1 LSENKESSNT
11 HDEDKKPVKD
21 DASNLENIQVENELD
36 AGELD
41 EDNASPIGESNEEL
55 QTKNEELQTKN
66 EELQTKNEEL
76 QTKNEEL
83 KDQLMRTLAES
94 DNLRKRTIK
103 DVDQAKKY
111 SHISFV
117 RDLVSSVDNF
127 KRALDSLP
135 EDKADLPE
143 PIKNLIIGLEIVEKE
158 INSTFEKHNLKQ
170 ISPLGKKFDYNFH
183 QAMFEVPTNDTDPGI
198 VIEVSQIGYLLHD
211 RLVRPAMVGISKKI
225 EENNLDN
232 DNQVEN

>member
-1 LSENKESSNT
+1 MSENKESSNT

-21 DASNLENIQVENELD
+21 DALNLENIQVENELD
-36 AGELD
+36 EGQTD
-41 EDNASPIGESNEEL
+41 EDNASSIEES
-55 QTKNEELQTKN
+55 
-66 EELQTKNEEL
+66 NEEL

-94 DNLRKRTIK
+94 ENLRKRTIK

-170 ISPLGKKFDYNFH
+170 ISPLGEKFDYNFH

-225 EENNLDN
+225 EENNQDN
-232 DNQVEN
+232 DNQEEN

>member
-1 LSENKESSNT
+1 MSENKESSNT

-21 DASNLENIQVENELD
+21 DALNLENIQVENELD
-36 AGELD
+36 EGQTD
-41 EDNASPIGESNEEL
+41 EDNASSIEES
-55 QTKNEELQTKN
+55 
-66 EELQTKNEEL
+66 NEEL

-94 DNLRKRTIK
+94 ENLRKRTIK

-135 EDKADLPE
+135 EDKSDLPE

-170 ISPLGKKFDYNFH
+170 ISPLGEKFDYNFH

-198 VIEVSQIGYLLHD
+198 VIEVSQIGYLLYD

-225 EENNLDN
+225 EENNQDN
-232 DNQVEN
+232 DNQEEN

>member
-1 LSENKESSNT
+1 MSENKESSNT

-21 DASNLENIQVENELD
+21 DALNLENIQVENELD
-36 AGELD
+36 EGQTD
-41 EDNASPIGESNEEL
+41 EDNVSSIEES
-55 QTKNEELQTKN
+55 
-66 EELQTKNEEL
+66 NEEL

-94 DNLRKRTIK
+94 ENLRKRTIK

-170 ISPLGKKFDYNFH
+170 ISPLGEKFDYNFH

-198 VIEVSQIGYLLHD
+198 VIEVSQIGYLLYD

-225 EENNLDN
+225 EENNQDN
-232 DNQVEN
+232 DNQEEN

>member
-1 LSENKESSNT
+1 MSENKESSNT

-21 DASNLENIQVENELD
+21 DALNLENIQVENELD
-36 AGELD
+36 EGQTD
-41 EDNASPIGESNEEL
+41 EDNASSIEES
-55 QTKNEELQTKN
+55 
-66 EELQTKNEEL
+66 NEEL

-94 DNLRKRTIK
+94 ENLRKRTIK

-170 ISPLGKKFDYNFH
+170 ISPLGEKFDYNFH

-198 VIEVSQIGYLLHD
+198 VIEVSQIGYLLYD

>member
-1 LSENKESSNT
+1 MSENKESSNT

-21 DASNLENIQVENELD
+21 DALNLENIQVENELD
-36 AGELD
+36 VGQTD
-41 EDNASPIGESNEEL
+41 EDNASSIEES
-55 QTKNEELQTKN
+55 
-66 EELQTKNEEL
+66 NEEL

-94 DNLRKRTIK
+94 ENLRKRTIK

-135 EDKADLPE
+135 DDKADLPE

-170 ISPLGKKFDYNFH
+170 ISPLGEKFDYNFH

-198 VIEVSQIGYLLHD
+198 VIEVSQIGYLLYD

>member
-1 LSENKESSNT
+1 MSENKESSNT
-11 HDEDKKPVKD
+11 HDEDKKPIKD
-21 DASNLENIQVENELD
+21 DALNLENIQVENELD
-36 AGELD
+36 EGQTD
-41 EDNASPIGESNEEL
+41 EDNASSIEES
-55 QTKNEELQTKN
+55 
-66 EELQTKNEEL
+66 NEEL

-94 DNLRKRTIK
+94 ENLRKRTIK

-135 EDKADLPE
+135 EDKGDLPE

-170 ISPLGKKFDYNFH
+170 ISPLGEKFDYNFH

-198 VIEVSQIGYLLHD
+198 VIEVSQIGYLLYD

-225 EENNLDN
+225 EENNQDN
-232 DNQVEN
+232 DNQEEN

>member
-21 DASNLENIQVENELD
+21 DALNLESIQVENDLD
-36 AGELD
+36 VGQTD
-41 EDNASPIGESNEEL
+41 EDNALPIEESNEEL
-55 QTKNEELQTKN
+55 QTKND
-66 EELQTKNEEL
+66 
-76 QTKNEEL
+76 EL

-94 DNLRKRTIK
+94 ENLRKRTIK

-158 INSTFEKHNLKQ
+158 INSTFEKHNLKK
-170 ISPLGKKFDYNFH
+170 ISPLGEKFDYNFH
-183 QAMFEVPTNDTDPGI
+183 QAMFEVPTNDTDPGT
-198 VIEVSQIGYLLHD
+198 VIEVSQIGYLLYD

-225 EENNLDN
+225 EENNSDN

>member
-1 LSENKESSNT
+1 MSENKESSNT

-21 DASNLENIQVENELD
+21 DALNLESIQVENELD
-36 AGELD
+36 VGQTD
-41 EDNASPIGESNEEL
+41 EDNTSPIEES
-55 QTKNEELQTKN
+55 
-66 EELQTKNEEL
+66 NEEL

-94 DNLRKRTIK
+94 ENLRKRTIK

-170 ISPLGKKFDYNFH
+170 ISPLGEKFDYNFH
-183 QAMFEVPTNDTDPGI
+183 QAMFEVPTNDTDPGT
-198 VIEVSQIGYLLHD
+198 VIEVSQIGYLLYD
-211 RLVRPAMVGISKKI
+211 RLVRPAMVGISKK
-225 EENNLDN
+225 N
-232 DNQVEN
+232 

>member
-1 LSENKESSNT
+1 MSENKESSNT

-21 DASNLENIQVENELD
+21 DALNLENIQVENELD
-36 AGELD
+36 EGQTD
-41 EDNASPIGESNEEL
+41 EDNASSIEEI
-55 QTKNEELQTKN
+55 
-66 EELQTKNEEL
+66 NEEL

-94 DNLRKRTIK
+94 ENLRKRTIK

-170 ISPLGKKFDYNFH
+170 ISPLGEKFDYNFH

-198 VIEVSQIGYLLHD
+198 VIEVSQIGYLLYD

-225 EENNLDN
+225 EENNQDN
-232 DNQVEN
+232 DNQEEN

>member
-11 HDEDKKPVKD
+11 YDEDKKPVKD
-21 DASNLENIQVENELD
+21 DALNLESIQVENDLD
-36 AGELD
+36 VGQTD
-41 EDNASPIGESNEEL
+41 EDNALPIEES
-55 QTKNEELQTKN
+55 
-66 EELQTKNEEL
+66 NEEL

-94 DNLRKRTIK
+94 ENLRKRTIK

-158 INSTFEKHNLKQ
+158 INSTFEKHNLTQ
-170 ISPLGKKFDYNFH
+170 ISPLGEKFDYNFH

-198 VIEVSQIGYLLHD
+198 VIEVSQIGYLLYD

-225 EENNLDN
+225 EENNQDN
-232 DNQVEN
+232 DNQEEN

>member
-1 LSENKESSNT
+1 MSENKESSNT

-21 DASNLENIQVENELD
+21 DALNLESIQVENDLD
-36 AGELD
+36 VGQTD
-41 EDNASPIGESNEEL
+41 EDNALPIEES
-55 QTKNEELQTKN
+55 
-66 EELQTKNEEL
+66 NEEL

-94 DNLRKRTIK
+94 ENLRKRTIK

-170 ISPLGKKFDYNFH
+170 ISPLGEKFDYNFH

-198 VIEVSQIGYLLHD
+198 VIEVSQIGYLLYD

-225 EENNLDN
+225 EENNQDN
-232 DNQVEN
+232 DNQEEN

>member
-1 LSENKESSNT
+1 LSENKESSNI

-21 DASNLENIQVENELD
+21 DALNLENIQVENELD
-36 AGELD
+36 VGQTD
-41 EDNASPIGESNEEL
+41 EDNASSIEES
-55 QTKNEELQTKN
+55 
-66 EELQTKNEEL
+66 NEEL

-94 DNLRKRTIK
+94 ENLRKRTIK

-170 ISPLGKKFDYNFH
+170 ISPLGEKFDYNFH

-198 VIEVSQIGYLLHD
+198 VIEVSQIGYLLYD

-232 DNQVEN
+232 DNQEEN

>member
-1 LSENKESSNT
+1 MSENKESSNT

-21 DASNLENIQVENELD
+21 DALNLENIQVENELD
-36 AGELD
+36 LGQTD
-41 EDNASPIGESNEEL
+41 EDNALSIEEINEEL
-55 QTKNEELQTKN
+55 QA
-66 EELQTKNEEL
+66 
-76 QTKNEEL
+76 KNEEL

-94 DNLRKRTIK
+94 ENLRKRTIK

-170 ISPLGKKFDYNFH
+170 ISPLGEKFDYNFH

-198 VIEVSQIGYLLHD
+198 VIEVSQICYLLYD

>member
-1 LSENKESSNT
+1 MSENKESSNT

-21 DASNLENIQVENELD
+21 DALNLENIQVENELD
-36 AGELD
+36 EGQTD
-41 EDNASPIGESNEEL
+41 GDNASSIEES
-55 QTKNEELQTKN
+55 
-66 EELQTKNEEL
+66 NEEL

-94 DNLRKRTIK
+94 ENLRKRTIK

-170 ISPLGKKFDYNFH
+170 ISPLGEKFDYNFH

-198 VIEVSQIGYLLHD
+198 VIEVSQIGYLLYD

-225 EENNLDN
+225 EENNQDN
-232 DNQVEN
+232 DNQEEN